1 MARTMFLQT
10 KGFQTLTQIN
20 LNYFS
25 PTQKSSPFFL
35 GLSYKSSSIFKGATS
50 VWNNGEM
57 KFKKQNKNLGSNFVL
72 NLNYLSP

>member
-35 GLSYKSSSIFKGATS
+35 GLSYKSGSIFKGATS